1 MIVRPKM
8 FPGRALSCR
17 KFFKPDP
24 VRAKNIFRIF
34 RIAAIYF
41 LEGDTTTDAADLTMM
56 YLCSGMTYISGER
69 LLNSLYRG
77 VKNMADTMQQMDQRE
92 LMTLQHYMK
101 EYGQQAEIF
110 VGQLEM
116 LENGRMEA
124 HAAIE
129 TLEAMLSAEDGV
141 VLLQIGGGASV
152 RAKVLEPDKILL
164 SIGAEVVVERSN
176 KDAIE
181 FLKER
186 IMEMEASQKK
196 VAETLDRLRS
206 QMNEINKRLETGYQ
220 QAAATGQDQE

>member
-1 MIVRPKM
+1 
-8 FPGRALSCR
+8 
-17 KFFKPDP
+17 
-24 VRAKNIFRIF
+24 
-34 RIAAIYF
+34 
-41 LEGDTTTDAADLTMM
+41 
-56 YLCSGMTYISGER
+56 
-69 LLNSLYRG
+69 
-77 VKNMADTMQQMDQRE
+77 MDQRE

-124 HAAIE
+124 LAAIE

-164 SIGAEVVVERSN
+164 SIGAEVVVERPN
-176 KDAIE
+176 KEAVE

-206 QMNEINKRLETGYQ
+206 QMNEINKRLESGYQ
-220 QAAATGQDQE
+220 QASAAGQDQE

>member
-1 MIVRPKM
+1 
-8 FPGRALSCR
+8 
-17 KFFKPDP
+17 
-24 VRAKNIFRIF
+24 
-34 RIAAIYF
+34 
-41 LEGDTTTDAADLTMM
+41 
-56 YLCSGMTYISGER
+56 
-69 LLNSLYRG
+69 
-77 VKNMADTMQQMDQRE
+77 MDQRE

-124 HAAIE
+124 LAAIE
-129 TLEAMLSAEDGV
+129 TLEAMLSADNGV

-152 RAKVLEPDKILL
+152 RAKVLDPDKILL

-176 KDAIE
+176 KEAIE

-196 VAETLDRLRS
+196 VSETLDRLRS
-206 QMNEINKRLETGYQ
+206 QMTEINKRLESGYQ
-220 QAAATGQDQE
+220 QSVAAGQEQD

>member
-1 MIVRPKM
+1 
-8 FPGRALSCR
+8 
-17 KFFKPDP
+17 
-24 VRAKNIFRIF
+24 
-34 RIAAIYF
+34 
-41 LEGDTTTDAADLTMM
+41 
-56 YLCSGMTYISGER
+56 MTQS
-69 LLNSLYRG
+69 
-77 VKNMADTMQQMDQRE
+77 E

-110 VGQLEM
+110 VGQMEM

-124 HAAIE
+124 FAAIE
-129 TLEAMLSAEDGV
+129 TLEAMVAADDGT

-176 KDAIE
+176 KDAVE

-186 IMEMEASQKK
+186 IIEMEASQKK

-206 QMNEINKRLETGYQ
+206 QMNEINKRLESGYK
-220 QAAATGQDQE
+220 QAVAADQDQE

>member
-1 MIVRPKM
+1 
-8 FPGRALSCR
+8 
-17 KFFKPDP
+17 
-24 VRAKNIFRIF
+24 
-34 RIAAIYF
+34 
-41 LEGDTTTDAADLTMM
+41 
-56 YLCSGMTYISGER
+56 MTQ
-69 LLNSLYRG
+69 N
-77 VKNMADTMQQMDQRE
+77 E

-129 TLEAMLSAEDGV
+129 TLEAMLSADDGIT
-141 VLLQIGGGASV
+141 LLQIGGGASV
-152 RAKVLEPDKILL
+152 RAKILEPDKILL

-176 KDAIE
+176 KDAVE

-196 VAETLDRLRS
+196 VTETLDRLRS
-206 QMNEINKRLETGYQ
+206 QMNEINKRLESGYQ
-220 QAAATGQDQE
+220 RAAAAGQDQE

>member
-1 MIVRPKM
+1 
-8 FPGRALSCR
+8 
-17 KFFKPDP
+17 
-24 VRAKNIFRIF
+24 
-34 RIAAIYF
+34 
-41 LEGDTTTDAADLTMM
+41 
-56 YLCSGMTYISGER
+56 MTQS
-69 LLNSLYRG
+69 
-77 VKNMADTMQQMDQRE
+77 E

-110 VGQLEM
+110 VSQLEM

-129 TLEAMLSAEDGV
+129 TLEAMVSADDGI

-164 SIGAEVVVERSN
+164 SIGAEIVVERSN
-176 KDAIE
+176 KEAVG

-206 QMNEINKRLETGYQ
+206 QMNEINKRLESGYQ
-220 QAAATGQDQE
+220 QAAAAGQDQE

>member
-1 MIVRPKM
+1 
-8 FPGRALSCR
+8 
-17 KFFKPDP
+17 
-24 VRAKNIFRIF
+24 
-34 RIAAIYF
+34 
-41 LEGDTTTDAADLTMM
+41 
-56 YLCSGMTYISGER
+56 
-69 LLNSLYRG
+69 
-77 VKNMADTMQQMDQRE
+77 MADTTQPMTQSE

-110 VGQLEM
+110 VSQLEM

-129 TLEAMLSAEDGV
+129 TLEAMLSADDGI

-176 KDAIE
+176 KDAAE

-186 IMEMEASQKK
+186 IIEMEASQKK

-206 QMNEINKRLETGYQ
+206 QMNEINKRLESGYQ
-220 QAAATGQDQE
+220 QTVAAGQDQE

>member
-1 MIVRPKM
+1 
-8 FPGRALSCR
+8 
-17 KFFKPDP
+17 
-24 VRAKNIFRIF
+24 
-34 RIAAIYF
+34 
-41 LEGDTTTDAADLTMM
+41 
-56 YLCSGMTYISGER
+56 
-69 LLNSLYRG
+69 
-77 VKNMADTMQQMDQRE
+77 MADAMQQMDQRE

-124 HAAIE
+124 LAAIE
-129 TLEAMLSAEDGV
+129 TLEAMLSADNGV

-152 RAKVLEPDKILL
+152 RAKVLDPDKILL

-176 KDAIE
+176 KDAVE

-206 QMNEINKRLETGYQ
+206 QMNEINKRLESGYQ
-220 QAAATGQDQE
+220 QATAAGQEQE

>member
-1 MIVRPKM
+1 
-8 FPGRALSCR
+8 
-17 KFFKPDP
+17 
-24 VRAKNIFRIF
+24 
-34 RIAAIYF
+34 
-41 LEGDTTTDAADLTMM
+41 
-56 YLCSGMTYISGER
+56 
-69 LLNSLYRG
+69 
-77 VKNMADTMQQMDQRE
+77 MQQMDQRE

-129 TLEAMLSAEDGV
+129 ALEAMLVTDDGI

-176 KDAIE
+176 KDAVE
-181 FLKER
+181 YLKER
-186 IMEMEASQKK
+186 LIEMEASQKK
-196 VAETLDRLRS
+196 VAGTLDHLRS
-206 QMNEINKRLETGYQ
+206 QINEINRRLESGYQ
-220 QAAATGQDQE
+220 QSAAAEQDQD

>member
-1 MIVRPKM
+1 M
-8 FPGRALSCR
+8 
-17 KFFKPDP
+17 
-24 VRAKNIFRIF
+24 NQ
-34 RIAAIYF
+34 
-41 LEGDTTTDAADLTMM
+41 
-56 YLCSGMTYISGER
+56 
-69 LLNSLYRG
+69 N
-77 VKNMADTMQQMDQRE
+77 E

-124 HAAIE
+124 FAAIE
-129 TLEAMLSAEDGV
+129 TLEAIVTADDGT

-196 VAETLDRLRS
+196 VAETLDHLRS
-206 QMNEINKRLETGYQ
+206 QMNEINKRLESGYQ
-220 QAAATGQDQE
+220 QAVAEGQDQE

>member
-1 MIVRPKM
+1 
-8 FPGRALSCR
+8 
-17 KFFKPDP
+17 
-24 VRAKNIFRIF
+24 
-34 RIAAIYF
+34 
-41 LEGDTTTDAADLTMM
+41 
-56 YLCSGMTYISGER
+56 MTQS
-69 LLNSLYRG
+69 
-77 VKNMADTMQQMDQRE
+77 E

-110 VGQLEM
+110 VSQLEM

-129 TLEAMLSAEDGV
+129 TLDAMVSADDGI

-176 KDAIE
+176 KEAVG

-206 QMNEINKRLETGYQ
+206 QMNEINKRLESGYQ
-220 QAAATGQDQE
+220 QAAAAGQDQE

>member
-1 MIVRPKM
+1 
-8 FPGRALSCR
+8 
-17 KFFKPDP
+17 
-24 VRAKNIFRIF
+24 
-34 RIAAIYF
+34 
-41 LEGDTTTDAADLTMM
+41 
-56 YLCSGMTYISGER
+56 
-69 LLNSLYRG
+69 
-77 VKNMADTMQQMDQRE
+77 MQQMDQRE

-116 LENGRMEA
+116 LENARMEA

-129 TLEAMLSAEDGV
+129 ALEAMLVTDDGI

-176 KDAIE
+176 KDAVE
-181 FLKER
+181 YLKER
-186 IMEMEASQKK
+186 LIEMEASQKK
-196 VAETLDRLRS
+196 VAGTLDHLRS

-220 QAAATGQDQE
+220 QSAAAEQDQD

>member
-1 MIVRPKM
+1 
-8 FPGRALSCR
+8 
-17 KFFKPDP
+17 
-24 VRAKNIFRIF
+24 
-34 RIAAIYF
+34 
-41 LEGDTTTDAADLTMM
+41 
-56 YLCSGMTYISGER
+56 
-69 LLNSLYRG
+69 
-77 VKNMADTMQQMDQRE
+77 MDQRE
-92 LMTLQHYMK
+92 LMTLQHYLK

-124 HAAIE
+124 LAAIE
-129 TLEAMLSAEDGV
+129 TLEAMLSADDGV

-152 RAKVLEPDKILL
+152 RARVLEPDKILL

-176 KDAIE
+176 KDSVE

-206 QMNEINKRLETGYQ
+206 QMNEINKRLESGYQ
-220 QAAATGQDQE
+220 QAAAAGQDQE

>member
-1 MIVRPKM
+1 
-8 FPGRALSCR
+8 
-17 KFFKPDP
+17 
-24 VRAKNIFRIF
+24 
-34 RIAAIYF
+34 
-41 LEGDTTTDAADLTMM
+41 
-56 YLCSGMTYISGER
+56 MTQS
-69 LLNSLYRG
+69 
-77 VKNMADTMQQMDQRE
+77 E

-110 VGQLEM
+110 VSQLEM

-129 TLEAMLSAEDGV
+129 TLEAMLSADDGI

-176 KDAIE
+176 KDAAE

-186 IMEMEASQKK
+186 IIEMEASQKK

-206 QMNEINKRLETGYQ
+206 QMNEINKRLESGYQ
-220 QAAATGQDQE
+220 QTVAAGQDQE